1 MCNDHIFW
9 MEYSLY
15 LASKAEEN
23 YDIPVG
29 SVIVYNNVLLSEG
42 WNQSIC
48 KNDITLHAEIVAIRK
63 ATLLVNTHILQKTSI
78 YVTLEPCLMC
88 LGAIINAKI
97 KNLYYGA
104 QNKLFSV
111 KSFMKNFYHYYNIN
125 IISHILE
132 ARCVSKIKNFFLN
145 RCRKNIYN

>member
-1 MCNDHIFW
+1 
-9 MEYSLY
+9 MEYSLH
-15 LASKAEEN
+15 LADKAAEN

-63 ATLLVNTHILQKTSI
+63 AALLVNTHILQKTSI

-104 QNKLFSV
+104 KNKFFSV
-111 KSFMKNFYHYYNIN
+111 KYFMEQFYNHYKIN
-125 IISHILE
+125 IGAHILE
-132 ARCVSKIKNFFLN
+132 TRCMSRIKKFFLTH
-145 RCRKNIYN
+145 CRK